1 MDYKNNNGETHSYN
15 REDIERHKAIKMK
28 KEEKRRRASKQRKLR
43 HRVYYICF
51 VAIASILLAVW
62 AINVANDMLGLMK
75 PEGTVEIVVPKG
87 SSTNQI
93 ADMLEEA
100 GVINHKG
107 VFKLFSRVTGYAS
120 QMQYGRYELNTD
132 MDYLQLCVKLKQ
144 TVPRDEITVTIPE
157 GYELREIFAKLEE
170 AGVCPAKDLYYS
182 MEHDDFGYEFL
193 KEIPERDNKFEGYL
207 FPDTY
212 NFFKDDNPKS
222 VLKKFLSNFASKYD
236 GDLIARTHELGYT
249 MDEVV
254 TFASVVERE
263 AANDDDRPTVA
274 SVFSNRL
281 NSDAYGYLQS
291 CATIQYVLEERKSVL
306 SIADTKIDSPYN
318 TYMNPGLPVGPIA
331 SPGLASIKAVLY
343 PADTDYYYFVVDGS
357 GVHHF
362 SKTLAEHNAAVN
374 SASATWG
381 TGTVG

>member
-1 MDYKNNNGETHSYN
+1 MDYKNNGETHSYN
-15 REDIERHKAIKMK
+15 REDIERHKAIKSK
-28 KEEKRRRASKQRKLR
+28 KEETKRRAEKKRKLR

-51 VAIASILLAVW
+51 VAIASVLLAVW

-100 GVINHKG
+100 GVISHKG
-107 VFKLFSRVTGYAS
+107 VFKLFSRVTGYSS

-132 MDYLQLCVKLKQ
+132 MDYLQICVKLKQ

-170 AGVCPAKDLYYS
+170 AGVCSAKDLYYS

-249 MDEVV
+249 MDEVI

-362 SKTLAEHNAAVN
+362 SKTLSEHNAAVN